1 MTTSGHDGWCASRVR
16 SSLLFATCLLPI
28 GVVHADHDPPSGEVR
43 LPATV
48 VRAAPLSPWQ
58 AQPEWAP
65 LAETNTALML
75 DRIPGANVNFNGALA
90 GIPQYRGLFGD
101 RVNVLVDGVQIPGA
115 CTNAMDHALH
125 YMPRGR
131 LGLLEVLRG
140 VAPVSSG
147 LETLGGT
154 VLAESQNGTFGT
166 GDEVEVSGQFNVGG
180 QSVDRGYSTSGFASF
195 ANERHRLQ
203 VGGVREQGDDR
214 RFGGGG
220 FIRPTRYERDA
231 FDIGY
236 GLHLG
241 AHEFGFDFRR
251 NDTRDAG
258 TPALPMDDIRTE
270 ANLFRLR
277 YGGRWQGLDLE
288 ARLFHTAVEHLMS
301 NFDLRPVP
309 VGRARRFALA
319 DADSGGYRLSVGSDL
334 AGGRLLAGADGL
346 FARHSSELL
355 DPDNPAFFLDSFR
368 DVRRDLY
375 GFFAEWERPLA
386 TAWDLHLGLRHTVVA
401 MDAPTVDASMARAMP
416 GSGIARLRNRFNAAD
431 RSQVDHNTDAV
442 LRLVHSPIEGLSLEW
457 ALARKMRS
465 PNYQERFLWAPLEA
479 TAGLADGNLYTGDI
493 NLRPE
498 KALQAEF
505 GVDWR
510 GDRIWLAPRAFYHHI
525 DDYIQGVP
533 HTDPTVIAI
542 ATAGGDPTPLRF
554 ANVGAR
560 LYGLDT
566 TFGARLD
573 EHWRLDGVLSWVRGE
588 RTDIEDDLFRI
599 APLNLVMDLTWHV
612 ERWSLTA
619 STQWNARQD
628 AVSVTNGEPESPGF
642 GLLNLYGQYH
652 LPRQGLTL
660 SAGLE
665 NVLDQHF
672 RPHLNGFNRALGS
685 DVPLMARLPG
695 DGINAFLQAAWRF

>member
-1 MTTSGHDGWCASRVR
+1 MAGFRRTASRR
-16 SSLLFATCLLPI
+16 SRGGGVLLASCLLLAPA
-28 GVVHADHDPPSGEVR
+28 GVRADHEPIPGAVR
-43 LPATV
+43 LPATI
-48 VRAAPLSPWQ
+48 VRSTPLSPWQ

-101 RVNVLVDGVQIPGA
+101 RVNVLVDGVQIAGA

-125 YMPRGR
+125 YLPRAR
-131 LGLLEVLRG
+131 LGSLEVIRG

-154 VLAESQNGTFGT
+154 VLADSQT
-166 GDEVEVSGQFNVGG
+166 GDFAAGEDVEVSGQLNLGA
-180 QSVDRGYSTSGFASF
+180 QSVDRGYSGSGRVNW
-195 ANERHRLQ
+195 ANDRHRLQ
-203 VGGVREQGDDR
+203 VGGVRERGDDR

-220 FIRPTRYERDA
+220 FIRPTQYQRDA

-236 GLHLG
+236 GLQLG
-241 AHEFGFDFRR
+241 AHEFAFDFRR
-251 NDTRDAG
+251 NDTRNAG
-258 TPALPMDDIRTE
+258 TPALPMDDIRTD

-277 YGGRWQGLDLE
+277 YAGRWQGLELE

-301 NFDLRPVP
+301 NFDLRPVAP
-309 VGRARRFALA
+309 GRPRRFALA
-319 DADSGGYRLSVGSDL
+319 DADSGGYRLSVGSPF
-334 AGGRLLAGADGL
+334 AGGRLLAGADAFL
-346 FARHSSELL
+346 ARFSSELL
-355 DPDNPAFFLDSFR
+355 DPGNSAFFLNNFR
-368 DVRRDLY
+368 DVRRDLH
-375 GFFAEWERPLA
+375 GFFAEWERSLA
-386 TAWDLHLGLRHTVVA
+386 PRWDLHLGLRHNLVV
-401 MDAPTVDASMARAMP
+401 MDSPTVDASMARAMP
-416 GSGIARLRNRFNAAD
+416 GGLRRLRDRFNAAD

-442 LRLVHSPIEGLSLEW
+442 LRLMHAPMQGLTFEW
-457 ALARKMRS
+457 ALARKVRS
-465 PNYQERFLWAPLEA
+465 PNYQERFLWAPAEA
-479 TAGLADGNLYTGDI
+479 TAGLADGNLYTGDV

-498 KALQAEF
+498 TALQAEF

-510 GDRIWLAPRAFYHHI
+510 GDRVWLAPRAFFHHI

-533 HTDPTVIAI
+533 QTDPLLIAL
-542 ATAGGDPTPLRF
+542 ATANGDATPLQF

-560 LYGLDT
+560 LHGLDT
-566 TFGARLD
+566 TFGMHLD
-573 EHWRLDGVLSWVRGE
+573 EHWTLDGVLSWVRGE
-588 RTDIEDDLFRI
+588 RTDIADDLFRI

-652 LPRQGLTL
+652 LPRRGLTF
-660 SAGLE
+660 SAGVE
-665 NVLDQHF
+665 NVLDHRF

-695 DGINAFLQAAWRF
+695 DGINGFLQAAWNF